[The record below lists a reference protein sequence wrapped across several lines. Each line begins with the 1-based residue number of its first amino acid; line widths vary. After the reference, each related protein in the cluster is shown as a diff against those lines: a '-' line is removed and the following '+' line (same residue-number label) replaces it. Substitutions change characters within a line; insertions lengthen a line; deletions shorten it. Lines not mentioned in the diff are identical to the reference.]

1 MGDWGRFVGRIVEDV
16 VNDKASAN
24 DNGLLSKAK
33 RKVRAKAIGS
43 VTRVSIDAVDS
54 LAKPV
59 QKAAAVKI
67 TQMTDKMM
75 GIANEGES
83 LSDSYAG
90 TKLLMCE
97 NKKHKNWFLIYSLGY
112 ELRYQVRTPPLSR
125 TTVIADASGKS
136 LALIKRKRFAFR
148 FPWSMQ
154 IDPID
159 FVVQIEGQNS
169 GIVKTHYKGMKRVV
183 RTTMN
188 DWTIRGNFWGTN
200 YQIVSDEGVIA
211 TVTETTGRTET
222 HYVVSCVNLD
232 NLLMILTLMII
243 SQKTK

>member
-16 VNDKASAN
+16 VNDKSSVN

-33 RKVRAKAIGS
+33 RKARAKAIGS
-43 VTRVSIDAVDS
+43 ATHISVDAVDS
-54 LAKPV
+54 LTKPA

-67 TQMTDKMM
+67 TQMTDKLM
-75 GIANEGES
+75 GLIDEGDL

-97 NKKHKNWFLIYSLGY
+97 NKKHENWFLIYSLGY

-125 TTVIADASGKS
+125 TTIIADASGKR
-136 LALIKRKRFAFR
+136 LASIKRKRFAFR

-159 FVVQIEGQNS
+159 FVVQIEGQTS
-169 GIVKTHYKGMKRVV
+169 GIVKTHYKGMKRIV
-183 RTTMN
+183 RATMN
-188 DWTIRGNFWGTN
+188 DWTIKGNFWGTN
-200 YQIVSDEGVIA
+200 YQIVSDDVLVA
-211 TVTETTGRTET
+211 TITETTERSEK
-222 HYVVSCVNLD
+222 HYVVSCVNPD
-232 NLLMILTLMII
+232 DLLMVLTLMII

>member
-16 VNDKASAN
+16 VNDKSSVN

-43 VTRVSIDAVDS
+43 ATHVSVDAVDS
-54 LAKPV
+54 LTKPA
-59 QKAAAVKI
+59 QKVAAVKI

-75 GIANEGES
+75 GLADEGDL
-83 LSDSYAG
+83 LSNSYVG

-97 NKKHKNWFLIYSLGY
+97 NKRHENWFLIYSLGY

-125 TTVIADASGKS
+125 TTIIADASGKR
-136 LALIKRKRFAFR
+136 LASIKRKRFAFR
-148 FPWSMQ
+148 SPWSMR

-169 GIVKTHYKGMKRVV
+169 GVVKTHYKGMKRVV

-188 DWTIRGNFWGTN
+188 DWTITGNFWGTN
-200 YQIVSDEGVIA
+200 YQIVSDDVLVA
-211 TVTETTGRTET
+211 TITETTERSEK
-222 HYVVSCVNLD
+222 HYVVSCVNPD
-232 NLLMILTLMII
+232 DLLMVLTLMII